1 MLRIFSAK
9 AVKFKTLQS
18 FAHIVQNGTRD
29 EAAQAL
35 DALIASPLFATKG
48 WQQSFAKL
56 RAMMD
61 GDAPQ
66 FSVFAMDG
74 NGKLP
79 FVAFSS
85 LPAVTCPGAGDCLQ
99 FCYSFSAWRYPA
111 AFSRQLQNAWL
122 MRHNP
127 DAIVSAWHALP
138 LAEGFDFRLYVDGDF
153 SSVQDIAFWFTLIGK
168 TPSVRAY
175 GYSKSFEE
183 LARYADNGGIMPT
196 NYMLNISSGHRHDA
210 AMVNRARALP
220 ITRGEFVAVNIGRK
234 VKSSEHG
241 TKAVNDA
248 IRAASPVKV
257 FPCPGK
263 CGTCT
268 GAGHACGLPQMKGR
282 VIAIA
287 VH

>member
-1 MLRIFSAK
+1 MLKTFSDK
-9 AVKFKTLQS
+9 AVKFKALQA
-18 FAHIVQNGTRD
+18 FAYVVQNGTR
-29 EAAQAL
+29 EESEHAL
-35 DALIASPLFATKG
+35 ASLVASPLFASKG
-48 WQQSFAKL
+48 WQQSFSKL
-56 RAMMD
+56 QTMMR
-61 GDAPQ
+61 GGLPQ
-66 FSVFAMDG
+66 FAIFALAG
-74 NGKLP
+74 NVKLP

-85 LPAVTCPGAGDCLQ
+85 LPAVTCPGAGECLS

-111 AFSRQLQNAWL
+111 AFARQLQNAYL

-127 DAIVSAWHALP
+127 DAIVNAWQALP
-138 LAEGFDFRLYVDGDF
+138 IGEGFDFRLYVDGDF
-153 SSVQDIAFWFTLIGK
+153 ASVADVAFWFGIIGS
-168 TPSVRAY
+168 TPKVRAY

-183 LARYADNGGIMPT
+183 LTRYADNGGMLPS
-196 NYMLNISSGHRHDA
+196 NYMLNISSGHKHDA
-210 AMVNRARALP
+210 EMVRRARALS
-220 ITRGEFVAVNIGRK
+220 ITRGEFITVNIGRK
-234 VKSSEHG
+234 IKNSEHG

-263 CGTCT
+263 CGACT

>member
-1 MLRIFSAK
+1 MLRVFSAK
-9 AVKFKTLQS
+9 ATKYRALQA
-18 FAHIVQNGTRD
+18 FAAIVQNGTRE
-29 EAAQAL
+29 EASQAL
-35 DALIASPLFATKG
+35 DGLIVSPLFASKG

-56 RAMMD
+56 RDTFDTGA
-61 GDAPQ
+61 AS
-66 FSVFAMDG
+66 FTVFKLDG
-74 NGKLP
+74 NVKLP

-99 FCYSFSAWRYPA
+99 FCYSFAAWRYPA
-111 AFSRQLQNAWL
+111 AFARQVQNAWM

-127 DAIVSAWHALP
+127 GAIVSAWHSLP
-138 LAEGFDFRLYVDGDF
+138 LSAGFDFRLYVDGDF
-153 SSVQDIAFWFTLIGK
+153 SSVQDVAFWFTLIASS
-168 TPSVRAY
+168 PAVRAY

-183 LARYADNGGIMPT
+183 LAQYADNGGAMPP
-196 NYMLNISSGHRHDA
+196 NYMLNISSGHRHNA
-210 AMVNRARALP
+210 EMVNRARALS

-241 TKAVNDA
+241 TKAINDA

-263 CGTCT
+263 CGSCT